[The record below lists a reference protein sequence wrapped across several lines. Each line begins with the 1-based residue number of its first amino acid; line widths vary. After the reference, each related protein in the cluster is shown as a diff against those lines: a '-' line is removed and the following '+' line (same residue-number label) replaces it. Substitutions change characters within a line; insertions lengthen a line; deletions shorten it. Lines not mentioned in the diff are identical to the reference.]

1 MIAPKKS
8 KLTNPFSKTLPAIEI
23 ELDWDF
29 DKEGNSEG
37 IYRCNDYHI
46 QFGEF
51 NLVVDMYVREID
63 KITNATRIYPAEQ
76 KQLSLTIHVDKIK
89 MYDYNH
95 ERVALTNF
103 QHELL
108 KRNIISSI
116 QTL

>member
-37 IYRCNDYHI
+37 TYRCHDYHI

-51 NLVVDMYVREID
+51 SLAVDMSVREID
-63 KITNATRIYPAEQ
+63 KITNATRIHPAEQ
-76 KQLSLTIHVDKIK
+76 KQFKASGRKYVCLTLLSKGLHP
-89 MYDYNH
+89 
-95 ERVALTNF
+95 EASF
-103 QHELL
+103 
-108 KRNIISSI
+108 
-116 QTL
+116 